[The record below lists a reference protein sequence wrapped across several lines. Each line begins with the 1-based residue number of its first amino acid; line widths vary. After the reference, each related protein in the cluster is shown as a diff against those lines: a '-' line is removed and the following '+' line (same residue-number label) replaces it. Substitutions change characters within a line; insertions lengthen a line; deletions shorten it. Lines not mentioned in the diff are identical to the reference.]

1 MTHSADMN
9 AHRPSPL
16 HFNARWDRTLVPA
29 DGGTAY
35 LLITI
40 SAAPISGT
48 SENRAPIDVAF
59 VLDRSGSMSGE
70 KLELVKEATL
80 TGLALLRT
88 DDRAALV
95 IYDHDVETIHYLS
108 PCDTRAKARLS
119 RVLKGVDSRGST
131 NLSDGWLTGCDQL
144 SNGMAN
150 GGRAR
155 IRRAL
160 LLTDGLANMG
170 IVDPGEL
177 MTHAG
182 ELRRRG
188 ISTTTVGV
196 GEGFDEVLLSGMAEA
211 GGGNFQY
218 IGRPSEL
225 PAFFAEE
232 LGEMLTVVAAGLTL
246 SVRLPHGVRAELVN
260 AFPSDRDG
268 KRIDLSLG
276 DLPAGNELNL
286 IIECSIKPG
295 PIRTIHT
302 LSVNASWSEPST
314 DRRNETGIPVQPLT
328 LATRYDVERVKIDD
342 EVAEEVAVQIATVRE
357 REAMRL
363 DREGQRRESRAMLAQ
378 NAALLQAAP
387 SSARV
392 TALHSHFAILSEQ
405 NVDFDF
411 AENTRKQ
418 STSDAMRRSRGRKE
432 HGDGSAS

>member
-1 MTHSADMN
+1 MTSSSEFG

-16 HFNARWDRTLVPA
+16 HFSARWDRNLVPA
-29 DGGTAY
+29 DGGTAH
-35 LLITI
+35 LLLTI
-40 SAAPISGT
+40 SAAPIAGT
-48 SENRAPIDVAF
+48 GETRSPVDVAF
-59 VLDRSGSMSGE
+59 VIDRSGSMSGE
-70 KLELVKEATL
+70 KLALVKEATL
-80 TGLALLRT
+80 TGLALLHT

-95 IYDHDVETIHYLS
+95 IYDHEVETIHYLS
-108 PCDTRAKARLS
+108 HCDARAKARFA

-131 NLSDGWLTGCDQL
+131 NLSDGWLIGCDQL

-150 GGRAR
+150 GGRTR

-218 IGRPSEL
+218 IARPSEL

-232 LGEMLTVVAAGLTL
+232 LGEMLTVVAAGMTL

-260 AFPSDRDG
+260 AFPSERNG
-268 KRIDLSLG
+268 KQIDLSLG
-276 DLPAGNELNL
+276 DLAAGNDFKLVL
-286 IIECSIKPG
+286 ECSIKPG
-295 PIRTIHT
+295 PIRTTHPVTI
-302 LSVNASWSEPST
+302 SASWSEPST
-314 DRRNETGIPVQPLT
+314 DRRVETVVPVEPLT
-328 LATRYDVERVKIDD
+328 LATRYDVERTKTDG
-342 EVAEEVAVQIATVRE
+342 EVAEEVAIQITTARE

-363 DREGQRRESRAMLAQ
+363 DREGRRQESRAMLSQ

-387 SSARV
+387 TTARV
-392 TALHSHFAILSEQ
+392 SALHSHFAILSEQ
-405 NVDFDF
+405 DVNVDF
-411 AENTRKQ
+411 AESTRKQ

-432 HGDGSAS
+432 HGEGSS